1 MQLFR
6 VKSSALQALQVSNL
20 CPSVNSDPTRDA
32 NSGVPMG
39 GGGVKGFWNLPLPPS
54 CLFTWFKS
62 AIIEVLI
69 CQWFQQWFVCQQWVH
84 EPTFGMSIQS

>member
-20 CPSVNSDPTRDA
+20 YPSVNSDPTRDA

-39 GGGVKGFWNLPLPPS
+39 GGGVKGFWNPP
-54 CLFTWFKS
+54 
-62 AIIEVLI
+62 
-69 CQWFQQWFVCQQWVH
+69 
-84 EPTFGMSIQS
+84 PPP

>member
-39 GGGVKGFWNLPLPPS
+39 GGRGQELLEPS
-54 CLFTWFKS
+54 
-62 AIIEVLI
+62 
-69 CQWFQQWFVCQQWVH
+69 
-84 EPTFGMSIQS
+84 PTPTPILSFHLV